1 MKAIP
6 TLMEHSSEGD
16 SASGP
21 EGSGSEGSGAEG
33 AGDSAGESAGTEASG
48 AEGGESNADSGGAP
62 SEAAAPE
69 SAPAADAAPAAEAAP
84 TAPSAP
90 AAGSAPA
97 ASAGPESGP
106 ATEPSPVPTAPAP
119 VVAPPP
125 PALVVAPPPVASVP
139 VEAPPDNPP
148 RANDDSVNILE
159 SETVDLS
166 TLLLGNDLD
175 PDGQILTLTSVDTSN
190 TQGDVE
196 FDQITESL
204 SYTPNQET
212 LDAGETKTDTFT
224 YTIASGNF
232 TDTATVTLTITGEN
246 DVPVAVNDI
255 FTATEDEVL
264 SVSIAEG
271 LLSNDTDINTND
283 VLTVINAVPVT
294 GDDTPI
300 DIREAGSFDFAAS
313 SSVALNALDDGE
325 TFTSV
330 YSYTI
335 EDSNAGSATGT
346 LSIVVSGINDA
357 PILVDDTG
365 QSAEAGIITLSPLL
379 NDTDAEGQALNIVAL
394 EVPGNGSAAIS
405 SDGQTIEYVAPN
417 DLSEGEVRQEEIIY
431 TVSDGKLSS
440 QATILVE
447 VTGQNDAPIIQAPTP
462 TAVPPLMAAS
472 GPVQLDVLS
481 SISDD
486 SAELTVTELDASET
500 LGNVFLG
507 SVFYDPLDAFV
518 YLNEGETA
526 TDSFG
531 FTVADAEGLTSDGQF
546 IVTITGEADAP
557 VADSPISASFSED
570 DAANLLDLT
579 LGVTDPDEIDSLTIA
594 DFSVTGSSAGLVLLG
609 NEVSVDPSA
618 YNALEAGSTSIS
630 VLNYDAVDSTGL
642 SVSHSATITFTGVND
657 LPTSLDATV
666 TAAEDTPFV
675 FALTDFGFA
684 DVDTLDQLQGITV
697 TRPSSIGTLALNG
710 DAVVSGQSISHE
722 DIVAGA
728 LTFSPLANENGVG
741 YDSFDFTVNDG
752 LADSLNQAT
761 LTIDVTAVDD
771 LPTAADTTVTLT
783 EDTQFVFA
791 VADFG
796 FADVD
801 AMDQLQSIT
810 ITSLA
815 SVGKLELNGAGVTAN
830 QAISQSDISAGALT
844 FTPFED
850 GNGVGYDSFNFTVND
865 GVADSLVPSTLTIGV
880 TAVNDLPKATDNT
893 VTATEDTAFVFA
905 AANFGFTDVDT
916 ADQLQSI
923 TVTTLASTARL
934 H

>member
-1 MKAIP
+1 M
-6 TLMEHSSEGD
+6 
-16 SASGP
+16 
-21 EGSGSEGSGAEG
+21 
-33 AGDSAGESAGTEASG
+33 
-48 AEGGESNADSGGAP
+48 
-62 SEAAAPE
+62 
-69 SAPAADAAPAAEAAP
+69 
-84 TAPSAP
+84 
-90 AAGSAPA
+90 
-97 ASAGPESGP
+97 
-106 ATEPSPVPTAPAP
+106 
-119 VVAPPP
+119 
-125 PALVVAPPPVASVP
+125 
-139 VEAPPDNPP
+139 
-148 RANDDSVNILE
+148 
-159 SETVDLS
+159 
-166 TLLLGNDLD
+166 
-175 PDGQILTLTSVDTSN
+175 
-190 TQGDVE
+190 
-196 FDQITESL
+196 
-204 SYTPNQET
+204 
-212 LDAGETKTDTFT
+212 
-224 YTIASGNF
+224 
-232 TDTATVTLTITGEN
+232 
-246 DVPVAVNDI
+246 
-255 FTATEDEVL
+255 
-264 SVSIAEG
+264 
-271 LLSNDTDINTND
+271 
-283 VLTVINAVPVT
+283 
-294 GDDTPI
+294 
-300 DIREAGSFDFAAS
+300 
-313 SSVALNALDDGE
+313 
-325 TFTSV
+325 
-330 YSYTI
+330 
-335 EDSNAGSATGT
+335 
-346 LSIVVSGINDA
+346 
-357 PILVDDTG
+357 
-365 QSAEAGIITLSPLL
+365 

-394 EVPGNGSAAIS
+394 EVPGSGSAVIS

-431 TVSDGKLSS
+431 TVSDGNLTS

-570 DAANLLDLT
+570 DAASLLDLT

-618 YNALEAGSTSIS
+618 YNALEAGSTSTS

-697 TRPSSIGTLALNG
+697 TRLSSIGTLALNG

-752 LADSLNQAT
+752 LA
-761 LTIDVTAVDD
+761 I
-771 LPTAADTTVTLT
+771 
-783 EDTQFVFA
+783 
-791 VADFG
+791 
-796 FADVD
+796 
-801 AMDQLQSIT
+801 
-810 ITSLA
+810 
-815 SVGKLELNGAGVTAN
+815 
-830 QAISQSDISAGALT
+830 
-844 FTPFED
+844 
-850 GNGVGYDSFNFTVND
+850 
-865 GVADSLVPSTLTIGV
+865 
-880 TAVNDLPKATDNT
+880 
-893 VTATEDTAFVFA
+893 
-905 AANFGFTDVDT
+905 
-916 ADQLQSI
+916 
-923 TVTTLASTARL
+923 R
-934 H
+934 